1 MSQVPISR
9 NHNYRFSDRK
19 GCLFEVQIKIVFRV
33 SFCSV
38 RRNCTQSLSLYLIN
52 AYIGS
57 FPHKAISGSEIYEV
71 VLMYSFLK
79 YCKLGF
85 YV

>member
-1 MSQVPISR
+1 M
-9 NHNYRFSDRK
+9 H
-19 GCLFEVQIKIVFRV
+19 
-33 SFCSV
+33 
-38 RRNCTQSLSLYLIN
+38 
-52 AYIGS
+52 YIGS